1 MTVRTLPT
9 AAPTSTPAAA
19 SAPAA
24 GRAALRALGY
34 WLVKYR
40 RSWRG
45 SVVSTFANPLL
56 YLAAMGVGLGS
67 LVNRSAGAAQLGGVS
82 YLAFIAPGM
91 LAAAAMQV
99 ASGEATYPVMGA
111 IKWDKTYHAMLATP
125 LSTRDVLAGHLSWMA
140 VRLTTGSTAFLA
152 VMVLFGALHSGW
164 AVLALPAAVLTG
176 LAFAAPIAAFAA
188 TQTNDASFA
197 LLWRLGVMPMFL
209 FSGVFFPIDRLPAVL
224 RPVAYATPLWHGVDL
239 CRGLTL
245 GTGLTPARAALHVGY
260 LVLVAV
266 AGYVAARIT
275 YRRGL
280 VS

>member
-1 MTVRTLPT
+1 
-9 AAPTSTPAAA
+9 
-19 SAPAA
+19 
-24 GRAALRALGY
+24 
-34 WLVKYR
+34 
-40 RSWRG
+40 
-45 SVVSTFANPLL
+45 
-56 YLAAMGVGLGS
+56 GS

-111 IKWDKTYHAMLATP
+111 IKWEKTYHAMLATP
-125 LSTRDVLAGHLSWMA
+125 LSIRDVLAGHLSWIA
-140 VRLTTGSTAFLA
+140 IRLTTGSTAFLV
-152 VMVLFGALHSGW
+152 VMALFGALHSGL

-224 RPVAYATPLWHGVDL
+224 RPVAYATPLWHGGGL
-239 CRGLTL
+239 CRGLAL
-245 GTGLTPARAALHVGY
+245 GPGLRPARAGLHGGY
-260 LVLVAV
+260 LGLVAA
-266 AGYVAARIT
+266 AGYAAARVT

>member
-1 MTVRTLPT
+1 MAVQTLPT
-9 AAPTSTPAAA
+9 AAP
-19 SAPAA
+19 APTA
-24 GRAALRALGY
+24 GRPALRALAY

-45 SVVSTFANPLL
+45 SVVSTFANPVL

-99 ASGEATYPVMGA
+99 AAGEATYPVMGS

-125 LSTRDVLAGHLSWMA
+125 LSTRDVLVGHLSWMA
-140 VRLTTGSTAFLA
+140 VRLTTGAAAFLV
-152 VMVLFGALHSGW
+152 VMALFGVLHSGL

-176 LAFAAPIAAFAA
+176 LAFAAPITALAA
-188 TQTNDASFA
+188 TQSRDTSFA
-197 LLWRLGVMPMFL
+197 LLWRLGIMPMFL
-209 FSGVFFPIDRLPAVL
+209 FSAVFFPIERLPAAL

-245 GTGLTPARAALHVGY
+245 GTGLTPARAALHVAY
-260 LVLVAV
+260 LVLVAA
-266 AGYVAARIT
+266 AGYAAARVT
-275 YRRGL
+275 YRREL